1 MEQVPSPDVCV
12 DRILERIGKTLRVG
26 APLAAGKPNHLL
38 NALYRRA
45 VADPEVDL
53 TIYTALTLA
62 RPEGKSDLERRFL
75 GPFVER
81 VFGNYPD
88 LGYEKA
94 RTQGPLPPNIRVREF
109 YFPAGKFIG
118 NEEAQR
124 DYISTNYTYVARDLI
139 DRGVNVLVQQVSK
152 AEVGGDLQYS
162 LSCNADVMPDLI
174 RGLRGRPDVVFAAQ
188 VNQELPF
195 MYGDAQLDPD
205 TFDFVVDDRALDY
218 RIFGPPKLSVSRED
232 HMIGLYAS
240 TLILDGGEIQIGIGA
255 LADAIAYAL
264 QLRHQD
270 NSVYRDVLHRLGVE
284 EKFADV
290 IDRLGDLGTFDEGLF
305 AATEMLVDA
314 FMFLHQAGI
323 LKRKVYDDLVLQRL
337 VNEGKQGERVTADTL
352 PLLVEHGAVDA
363 RPRASEVAYLV
374 HYGILKEGT
383 RLEGSELV
391 LPSGRRLP
399 ADFDDPETMRAIVS
413 GALGDELKHGAI
425 AHAGF
430 FLGPA
435 AFYQYLRDLSEDDR
449 TSIRMRSVLRIN
461 QLYGHEP
468 IDRLQRRRARFVN
481 TTMMVTLL
489 GAAVS
494 DALENGTVVSG
505 VGGQYNFVAM
515 AHALP
520 GARSILQLRSTH
532 VHRGKERSS
541 ILWKYGHTTIPRHQ
555 RDIVITEYGIADLRG
570 KTDEE
575 VIEALLLIADARFQD
590 ELVQEAKSAGKLR
603 KDYELPERARQN
615 TPEHLASAL
624 SKLEAEGLFPPFPFG
639 TDLTDEEI
647 LLGAALK
654 RLKKKM
660 ASTGGALAAVVRAL
674 GEGRVADDVQPYL
687 RRMGL
692 DRAQNLKEKLYQ
704 RILASELR
712 ADPRVAVRKSD

>member
-1 MEQVPSPDVCV
+1 MELVPSPDACV
-12 DRILERIGKTLRVG
+12 DRIIERVGKTLRVG

-45 VADPEVDL
+45 VADPEVNL

-62 RPEGKSDLERRFL
+62 KPDGKSDLERRFL

-88 LGYEKA
+88 LDYEIA
-94 RTQGPLPPNIRVREF
+94 RAQGSLPSNIRVREF
-109 YFPAGKFIG
+109 YFPAGKFVG

-139 DRGVNVLVQQVSK
+139 DREVNVLLQQVSK
-152 AEVGGDLQYS
+152 AEVAGELQYS
-162 LSCNADVMPDLI
+162 LSCNADVAPDLI
-174 RGLRGRPDVVFAAQ
+174 EALQGRPDVLFVAQ

-195 MYGDAQLDPD
+195 MFGDAQLDPD
-205 TFDFVVDDRALDY
+205 TFDLVVDDRTLDY
-218 RIFGPPKLSVSRED
+218 RIFGPPKLSVSRAD
-232 HMIGLYAS
+232 YAIGLYAS
-240 TLILDGGEIQIGIGA
+240 TLIRDGGEIQIGIGS
-255 LADAIAYAL
+255 LADALVYML
-264 QLRHQD
+264 RLRHQD
-270 NSVYRDVLHRLGVE
+270 NALYRKLLHSFG
-284 EKFADV
+284 ADETCGDL
-290 IDRLGDLGTFDEGLF
+290 IDRLGELGIFDEGLF

-314 FMFLHQAGI
+314 FMYLHQAGI

-337 VNEGKQGERVTADTL
+337 VNEGKQGERVTTDTL
-352 PLLVEHGAVDA
+352 PLLIERGAVHA
-363 RPRASEVAYLV
+363 RPRASEVSYLV
-374 HYGILKEGT
+374 HYGVLKEGT
-383 RLEGSELV
+383 RLDGAELV
-391 LPSGRRLP
+391 LPSGRRVP
-399 ADFDDPETMRAIVS
+399 ADFENPDTLQAIS
-413 GALGDELKHGAI
+413 SEALGDELKHGAI

-435 AFYQYLRDLSEDDR
+435 AFYQYLRDLSDDDR
-449 TSIRMRSVLRIN
+449 ASIRMRSVLRIN
-461 QLYGHEP
+461 QLYGHES

-489 GAAVS
+489 GAAAS

-520 GARSILQLRSTH
+520 GGRSILQLRSTH
-532 VHRGKERSS
+532 LHGAEVRSS

-575 VIEALLLIADARFQD
+575 VIVALLLIADARFQD
-590 ELVQEAKSAGKLR
+590 RLMQEAKSAGKLHR
-603 KDYELPERARQN
+603 DYELPERAHQN
-615 TPEHLASAL
+615 TPERLATVFD
-624 SKLEAEGLFPPFPFG
+624 KLEADGLCPPFPFG
-639 TDLTDEEI
+639 TDLTDDEI
-647 LLGAALK
+647 VVGAALK

-660 ASTGGALAAVVRAL
+660 ASTGGALAAVARAL
-674 GEGRVADDVQPYL
+674 GGGRVADDVLPYL
-687 RRMGL
+687 GRMGL
-692 DRAQNLKEKLYQ
+692 DSAQGLKEKLYQ
-704 RILASELR
+704 RILAAELR
-712 ADPRVAVRKSD
+712 ADPRVAAPKSD